1 VRKPVA
7 GRKGLRGR
15 LSGTLTT
22 WNTAVANDYAARL
35 ALIAFAT
42 AAIQGLFTR
51 AAFEPALKT
60 ALAATAAFYVLGWL
74 CGEMARRLVEE
85 GVQRNDK
92 SQPVLAPGTAPI
104 PPQNSQSPGR

>member
-1 VRKPVA
+1 M
-7 GRKGLRGR
+7 
-15 LSGTLTT
+15 
-22 WNTAVANDYAARL
+22 ANDYAVRL

-92 SQPVLAPGTAPI
+92 QQPATAPGSSPYPQQN
-104 PPQNSQSPGR
+104 PPSPSR